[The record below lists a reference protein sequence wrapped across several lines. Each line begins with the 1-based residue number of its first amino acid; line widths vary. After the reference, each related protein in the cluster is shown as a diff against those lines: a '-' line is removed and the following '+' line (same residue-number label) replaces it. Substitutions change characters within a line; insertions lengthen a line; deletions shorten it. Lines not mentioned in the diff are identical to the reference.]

1 MNKFM
6 QWMLAAILIC
16 GMTTTLT
23 SCSKDDDNNAIVQPV
38 KEYFTLWNQCEA
50 LTALQDYVKDVTNP
64 SSPNYIKEEDRIAT
78 FDMDG
83 TFVGELYPTYFEYT
97 LLEYRALDDPNYEA
111 PKDVMETAQEIR
123 DFVRNGKALPD
134 HFDMKH
140 AYAAAKAYAGMTLAE
155 FDAYVKAY
163 AAQPANGFTGMTYG
177 ESFYKPMLEVFD
189 YLKANGFTC
198 YVVSGSDRF
207 ICRALTEAIGIQPN
221 RVIGMDVKLVSS
233 SQGTEEGVN
242 YTMGREESILRTDEL
257 IIKNLKTNK
266 VKQIAQEIGKVP
278 VLSFGNS
285 SGDCAMHNYC
295 LGNKTYKTATFML
308 VADDDARDHANLA
321 EGAKREAK
329 WREAGYHII
338 SMKNDFKTIY
348 GEGVVKTDFTFPV
361 DTKPLTEWQAGRT
374 VSQEA
379 VDAFGGID
387 KCFAAEP
394 IPDGVWQRMQG
405 KTYKENPY
413 IGRDDLRHIRALHW
427 DYDNQMHVGE
437 MIVNKEIADR
447 VVTIFRQLFDAKYP
461 IQRML
466 LPDVYDAD
474 DETQM
479 RDNNSSSF
487 CYRAIAGSSK
497 LSKHARGL
505 AIDINTLYNP
515 YYKDRDDGTRFIQP
529 ATAADYCDRS
539 WDFLYKIDHDD
550 LCFRLFTEAGFEWGG
565 DWTSCKDFQHFELIE
580 E

>member
-1 MNKFM
+1 
-6 QWMLAAILIC
+6 MLAAILVIS
-16 GMTTTLT
+16 GASVLT
-23 SCSKDDDNNAIVQPV
+23 SCSKDDDNNTIVTPPA

-50 LTALQDYVKDVTNP
+50 LAALQDYVKDVTDPASKNFIP
-64 SSPNYIKEEDRIAT
+64 AEDRIAT

-83 TFVGELYPTYFEYT
+83 TFVGELYPSYFEYN
-97 LLEYRALDDPNYEA
+97 LLEYRALDDATYQA

-123 DFVRNGKALPD
+123 DFVRNGKKLPD

-140 AYAAAKAYAGMTLAE
+140 AYAAAKAYASMTLAE

-163 AAQPANGFTGMTYG
+163 AALPANGFSGMTYG

-189 YLKANGFTC
+189 YLRDNGFTY

-207 ICRALTEAIGIQPN
+207 ICRALVESIGIPSN
-221 RVIGMDVKLVSS
+221 RVIGMDVKLHST

-242 YTMGREESILRTDEL
+242 YTMGREEDLVRTDEL
-257 IIKNLKTNK
+257 IIKSLKTNK
-266 VKQIAQEIGKVP
+266 VLQISQEIGKVP

-285 SGDCAMHNYC
+285 GGDAAMHNYA
-295 LGNKTYKTATFML
+295 LGNQKYKSAAFML
-308 VADDDARDHANLA
+308 IADDDQRDHAN
-321 EGAKREAK
+321 REKALTLGEQ
-329 WREAGYHII
+329 WRQAGYHVI
-338 SMKNDFKTIY
+338 SMRDDFKTIY
-348 GEGVVKTDFTFPV
+348 GEGVVKTDFSFPV
-361 DTKPLTEWQAGRT
+361 DTRPLTEWQAGRT

-379 VDAFGGID
+379 VEAFGGID

-437 MIVNKEIADR
+437 MIVNKQIADR
-447 VVTIFRQLFDAKYP
+447 VATILRQLFDAKYP

-487 CYRAIAGSSK
+487 CYRAIAGTTK

-515 YYKDRDDGTRFIQP
+515 YYKDRADGTRFIQP
-529 ATAADYCDRS
+529 ATAEAYCDRT
-539 WDFLYKIDHDD
+539 WDFPYKIDHDD

-580 E
+580 

>member
-83 TFVGELYPTYFEYT
+83 TFVGELYPSYFEYN

-338 SMKNDFKTIY
+338 SKKNDFKTIY

-387 KCFAAEP
+387 MCFAAEP
-394 IPDGVWQRMQG
+394 IPDGVWARMQG

-413 IGRDDLRHIRALHW
+413 IGRDDLRHVRALHW

-447 VVTIFRQLFDAKYP
+447 VVSILRQLFDAKYP

-515 YYKDRDDGTRFIQP
+515 YYKGRDDGTRFIQP
-529 ATAADYCDRS
+529 ATAADYCDRT
-539 WDFLYKIDHDD
+539 WDFPYKIDHDD

-565 DWTSCKDFQHFELIE
+565 DWTSCKDFQHFEFIE
-580 E
+580 

>member
-1 MNKFM
+1 MKL
-6 QWMLAAILIC
+6 WMLAAILIC
-16 GMTTTLT
+16 GT
-23 SCSKDDDNNAIVQPV
+23 SVFGACPKDDDGAVTVPTA

-50 LTALQDYVKDVTNP
+50 LTALQEYVEDVTNP
-64 SSPNYIKEEDRIAT
+64 NSKNFIREEDRIAT

-83 TFVGELYPTYFEYT
+83 TFVGELYPSYFEYN
-97 LLEYRALDDPNYEA
+97 LLEHRVLDDAAYVA

-123 DFVRNGKALPD
+123 DFVRGGKKLPD

-140 AYAAAKAYAGMTLAE
+140 AHAAAKAYAGMTLAE

-163 AAQPANGFTGMTYG
+163 AARPANGFTGMTYG
-177 ESFYKPMLEVFD
+177 ESFYKPMLQVFE
-189 YLKANGFTC
+189 YLRDKGFTC

-207 ICRALTEAIGIQPN
+207 ICRALVESIGIEPN
-221 RVIGMDVKLVSS
+221 RVIGMDVKLRST

-242 YTMGREESILRTDEL
+242 HTFGREEDLVRTDEL

-266 VKQIAQEIGKVP
+266 VLQISQEIGKVP

-285 SGDCAMHNYC
+285 GGDAAMHNYV
-295 LGNKTYKTATFML
+295 LSNPKYRSAAFML
-308 VADDDARDHANLA
+308 IADDDEHDHASREKALA
-321 EGAKREAK
+321 LGQQ
-329 WREAGYHII
+329 WRQAGYHVI
-338 SMKNDFKTIY
+338 SMRDDFKTIY
-348 GEGVVKTDFTFPV
+348 GYGVEKTGFTFPV
-361 DTKPLTEWQAGRT
+361 DVRPLTEWQAGRT
-374 VSQEA
+374 VSAEA
-379 VDAFGGID
+379 VEAFGGID

-405 KTYKENPY
+405 KTYKDNPY
-413 IGRDDLRHIRALHW
+413 IGRGDLRHIRALHW
-427 DYDNQMHVGE
+427 DYDQQMHVGE
-437 MIVNKEIADR
+437 MVVNAQIADR
-447 VVTIFRQLFDAKYP
+447 VATIFRRLFDAKYP

-479 RDNNSSSF
+479 RDNNSSCF
-487 CYRAIAGSSK
+487 CYRAIAGSNK

-515 YYKDRDDGTRFIQP
+515 YYKDRTDGTRFIQP
-529 ATAADYCDRS
+529 ATAADYCDRT
-539 WDFLYKIDHDD
+539 WDFPYKIDHQD

-580 E
+580 Q